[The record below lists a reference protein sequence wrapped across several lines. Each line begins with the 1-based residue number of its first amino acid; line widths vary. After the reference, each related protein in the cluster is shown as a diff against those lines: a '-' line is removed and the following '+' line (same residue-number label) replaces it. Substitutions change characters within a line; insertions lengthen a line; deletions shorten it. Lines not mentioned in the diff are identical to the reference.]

1 MRNRTKEK
9 LRRGEAVLG
18 TFVFLGDPSIVEIAA
33 ISGLD
38 FVVIDTEH
46 AGRDIAQVEGLV
58 RAADAA
64 DITPLVRVSRLDDKE
79 ILRALET
86 GAQGI
91 MVPQVESAD
100 EVRQMLS
107 AMRYP
112 PHGTRSTCRAT
123 RAAGYGSQAARFAAH
138 AANVDDELLSV
149 VLVETAQAIEH
160 LAEILEAGPD
170 VAFLGKADLAS
181 SMGFVGDVDAPA
193 VEAAVQRFLEE
204 CRSRSSGPWPGLVP
218 YGGAETFGCPFVMQS
233 SDANVLLDGFSA
245 FVARYR
251 SPAGSSA
258 PTG

>member
-18 TFVFLGDPSIVEIAA
+18 TFIFLGDPAIVEIASIA
-33 ISGLD
+33 GLD

-46 AGRDIAQVEGLV
+46 AARDITQVESIV
-58 RAADAA
+58 RAAEARN
-64 DITPLVRVSRLDDKE
+64 ITPLVRVSSLDDKE

-91 MVPQVESAD
+91 MVPQVETA
-100 EVRQMLS
+100 EQVRQMLS

-123 RAAGYGSQAARFAAH
+123 RAAGYGSRAGSFAEH
-138 AANVDDELLSV
+138 AANVDEELLSV
-149 VLVETAQAIEH
+149 VLVETAPAIDN
-160 LAEILEAGPD
+160 LGEILDAAPD

-181 SMGFVGDVDAPA
+181 SMGYVGDVNAPA
-193 VEAAVQRFLEE
+193 VEDAVQHFLGEFSA
-204 CRSRSSGPWPGLVP
+204 RTAGPWPGLVP

-233 SDANVLLDGFSA
+233 SDANVLLDGFGA

-251 SPAGSSA
+251 SGAANRS
-258 PTG
+258 